1 MADLIVPRVGVSV
14 TEVTIVEWLV
24 ADGSTVAAGDPIL
37 TVATDKVEVEIEASA
52 GGVLRHRAANEEEYP
67 VGAVIG
73 SIE

>member
-24 ADGSTVAAGDPIL
+24 DDG
-37 TVATDKVEVEIEASA
+37 AT
-52 GGVLRHRAANEEEYP
+52 
-67 VGAVIG
+67 VIG

>member
-24 ADGSTVAAGDPIL
+24 ADGATVTAGDPIL

-52 GGVLRHRAANEEEYP
+52 GGVLRHGAANEEECP